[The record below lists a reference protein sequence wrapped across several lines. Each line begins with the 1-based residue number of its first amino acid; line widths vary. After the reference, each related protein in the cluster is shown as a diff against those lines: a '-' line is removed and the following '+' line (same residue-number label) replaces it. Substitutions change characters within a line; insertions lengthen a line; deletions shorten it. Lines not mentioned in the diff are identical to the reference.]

1 MPAGLS
7 KNYTRPTCPLP
18 QVRGKNRQKANVL
31 TSPWR
36 NLVRFLLKVKEL
48 LKMKEPE
55 TEVTLEF
62 SEQGFRRVLV
72 GSKTDEELE
81 AACRLLGR
89 VAPELRALDEALRKT
104 TGV

>member
-1 MPAGLS
+1 LKELCS
-7 KNYTRPTCPLP
+7 F
-18 QVRGKNRQKANVL
+18 
-31 TSPWR
+31 
-36 NLVRFLLKVKEL
+36 FLRVKEGVQ
-48 LKMKEPE
+48 MKETQKL

-81 AACRLLGR
+81 AACRLLAR